1 MILGILGSRPEEYGL
16 NENGWVGRY
25 FRILDFEYSK
35 ILDDPCREDLIIFA
49 YDDDEQYVDN
59 DVVISMHSKS
69 TVSRHA
75 WIACC
80 TLAMKCLH
88 DYLHP
93 RQPSKVILDLF
104 CVISEPRVRDHVSTL
119 LESISVCGQSQAL
132 ESE

>member
-69 TVSRHA
+69 TV
-75 WIACC
+75 
-80 TLAMKCLH
+80 
-88 DYLHP
+88 
-93 RQPSKVILDLF
+93 
-104 CVISEPRVRDHVSTL
+104 
-119 LESISVCGQSQAL
+119 
-132 ESE
+132 